1 MIVKYRDVDVAL
13 VQQGPYNLNTVVVEH
28 LGLWPRSR
36 VLECETAS
44 GMTLTILKNQHI

>member
-28 LGLWPRSR
+28 LGHLTAPAKIARSG
-36 VLECETAS
+36 V
-44 GMTLTILKNQHI
+44 